1 MPYKDLREFIAKLET
16 EGEMQRIEEEVDWHL
31 EAGAIARRTLEEKLP
46 APYFQKIKD
55 SPHDFK
61 LASGFLANHRRI
73 AMAFEMDPDTHPR
86 ELIEEYL
93 RRKQKQIKPVLV
105 NDGPCKE
112 NIQIGDEVDLL
123 KFPVPLIH
131 DGDGGRYIGTWHLTV
146 TRDLDSDWTNW
157 GMYRHMLHDKNT
169 MGILALPPKH
179 FALMYEQSCEQ
190 GRIENKPMEVA
201 LVIGTEPLSTFCSGT
216 PMPYGVSEID
226 VAGGLRGEPVEV
238 VKCETVD
245 LTVPATAEIVI
256 EGELIPDE
264 TIDEGPFGEYTG
276 YRSGQKGPMPIIRV
290 KAVTHRNHPI
300 FTMSCMGIPVDDNH
314 ALFSINKSAA
324 FLEELRD
331 RGLPVSGAYVF
342 PEGVSHGIVV
352 AVKPSYYGMAG
363 EVAHVIWGSRHGCI
377 TPWVIVVEDD
387 VDPFDMDQVLHALMS
402 KCHPSRGI
410 VKVEHA
416 LAWPLFPWLSEYERG
431 HRMGARVYFDCT
443 WPVHWD
449 PSEVPVRMS
458 FNEAYPKEVQ
468 QKALEKLRKFGF

>member
-1 MPYKDLREFIAKLET
+1 MPYKDVREFIAKLEA
-16 EGEMQRIEEEVDWHL
+16 EGEMQRIEEEVDWNL

-55 SPHDFK
+55 SPHGFT

-86 ELIEEYL
+86 QLIEEYL
-93 RRKQKQIKPVLV
+93 RRKKKQIKPVLV
-105 NDGPCKE
+105 NEGPCKE
-112 NIQIGDEVDLL
+112 NIQIGEDVDLL
-123 KFPVPLIH
+123 KFPVPFIH
-131 DGDGGRYIGTWHLTV
+131 GGDGGRYIGTWHLTV
-146 TRDLDSDWTNW
+146 TKDADSDWTNW

-179 FALMYEQSCEQ
+179 FALMYEQSCERC
-190 GRIENKPMEVA
+190 GIENMPMDVA
-201 LVIGTEPLSTFCSGT
+201 LVIGTEPISTFCSGT
-216 PMPYGVSEID
+216 PMPYGVAEID

-256 EGELIPDE
+256 EGELVPGE
-264 TIDEGPFGEYTG
+264 SMDEGPFGEYTG
-276 YRSGQKGPMPIIRV
+276 YRSGQAGPMPVIRV
-290 KAVTHRNHPI
+290 KAVTHRNDPI

-314 ALFSINKSAA
+314 ALFSVNKSAA

-331 RGLPVSGAYVF
+331 RGLPVSGAYIF

-363 EVAHVIWGSRHGCI
+363 EIAHVIWGSRHGCI

-387 VDPFDMDQVLHALMS
+387 VDPFNMDEVLHAMMS

-410 VKVEHA
+410 VKVEQA

-449 PSEVPVRMS
+449 PSEVPARMS
-458 FNEAYPKEVQ
+458 FKEAYPEEIQ
-468 QKALEKLRKFGF
+468 QKALEKLRK